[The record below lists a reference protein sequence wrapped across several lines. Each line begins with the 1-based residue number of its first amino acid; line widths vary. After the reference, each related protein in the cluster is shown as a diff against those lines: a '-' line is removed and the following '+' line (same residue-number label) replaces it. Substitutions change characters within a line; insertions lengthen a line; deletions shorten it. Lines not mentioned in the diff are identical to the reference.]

1 VQEAKGW
8 SRLGDARRAE
18 EAMRTAGTVLSR
30 LPRPE
35 HPEHH
40 FVFDASKL
48 SFYAATCYTWLG
60 DGEHAREHAA
70 QVISQCLE
78 VPGQVRWPVRL
89 AETRVDL
96 GLVAAGEG
104 RIDEACELGCQAL
117 ASQRKSGSTLGRV
130 AELDALLMRGHPG
143 VGEVVDLHERLEAAR
158 RALI

>member
-1 VQEAKGW
+1 
-8 SRLGDARRAE
+8 
-18 EAMRTAGTVLSR
+18 VLSR

-70 QVISQCLE
+70 QVIGQCLE

-96 GLVAAGEG
+96 GLVAAREG
-104 RIDEACELGCQAL
+104 RVDEACELGRHAL
-117 ASQRKSGSTLGRV
+117 ASERKSGSTLGRV

-143 VGEVVDLHERLEAAR
+143 VGEVVDLHEQLQAAR
-158 RALI
+158 RALT